1 MPAQLT
7 LDDIADLRAY
17 ERERDEFRA
26 RIIAMKKIRRVAMGP
41 LVSLVFENRDT
52 IRFQIQ
58 EMARGER
65 MLSDEQIQAEL
76 DVYNALIPTG
86 GELIATLFIEL
97 TSKAQM
103 EEWLPK
109 LVGIERSAEIRI
121 GGKGTDGL
129 EVVRCTPDP
138 GHAAQLTRDEI
149 TASVHYVRFALAR
162 DQVER
167 FAASPVV
174 VLAVDHP
181 AYRGETDLAEA
192 ARTSLL
198 ADLRGSSG

>member
-1 MPAQLT
+1 VPAKLT

-17 ERERDEFRA
+17 ERERDDFRS
-26 RIIAMKKIRRVAMGP
+26 RIIAVKRIRRIAVGP
-41 LVSLVFENRDT
+41 LVTLVFENRDT

-58 EMARGER
+58 EMARAER

-121 GGKGTDGL
+121 GATGTDTL
-129 EVVRCTPDP
+129 EVIRSTPDDD
-138 GHAAQLTRDEI
+138 HAAQLTRDEI
-149 TASVHYVRFALAR
+149 TASVHYVRFAFAR
-162 DQVER
+162 DQGEC
-167 FAASPVV
+167 FAARPVV
-174 VLAVDHP
+174 VAIDHP
-181 AYRGETDLAEA
+181 SYRAETDLAEA
-192 ARTSLL
+192 TRSSLL